1 LAWFR
6 YWITEGFSIRQ
17 LQYFNKHSSSKIRRI
32 INRYLSIT
40 PTNKSH
46 SLSLH
51 RNLIFD
57 GTYLHHRTSVIVLM
71 SAEKHTVIAGQYE
84 ISENSQPQLRSF
96 FEPLKSKSLSPRS
109 CTVDGNPHVIKT
121 LKTLWPD
128 IIIQRCLVHIQRQG
142 LMWCRQNPQR
152 FDAKEL
158 RYIFLHVPYIK
169 SYEQRDALLQEIH
182 KWELRWGIFIDAQPE
197 HGKVF
202 SDLKRARSMLLKAIP
217 DMFHYL
223 DDPSIPPTTNG
234 LEGYFARLKQRYC
247 QHRGLTPS
255 KRHNYFQW
263 YFNLCPH

>member
-1 LAWFR
+1 M
-6 YWITEGFSIRQ
+6 TEGFSVRQ
-17 LQYFNKHSSSKIRRI
+17 LQYLNEYSSSKLRRI
-32 INRYLSIT
+32 INRCLRSA
-40 PTNKSH
+40 PTNQSS
-46 SLSLH
+46 SLSSH

-84 ISENSQPQLRSF
+84 VSENSQPQLRSF
-96 FEPLKSKSLSPRS
+96 FEPLIAKGLSPRS
-109 CTVDGNPHVIKT
+109 CTVDGNPHVIKAFQ
-121 LKTLWPD
+121 TLWPD

-169 SYEQRDALLQEIH
+169 SYEQRDSLLQQIH
-182 KWELRWGIFIDAQPE
+182 NWELRYGASVDAQRE
-197 HGKVF
+197 RGKVF

-217 DMFHYL
+217 NMFHYL

-234 LEGYFARLKQRYC
+234 LEGYFARLKQHYRN
-247 QHRGLTPS
+247 HRGLAPS
-255 KRHNYFQW
+255 KRQNYFQW
-263 YFNLCPH
+263 YFKYRPH

>member
-1 LAWFR
+1 M
-6 YWITEGFSIRQ
+6 RQ

-32 INRYLSIT
+32 INRYLNDA
-40 PTNKSH
+40 PTNKPR
-46 SLSLH
+46 SLSEH
-51 RNLIFD
+51 HNLIFD
-57 GTYLHHRTSVIVLM
+57 GTYLHQRVGLIVLM
-71 SAEKHTVIAGQYE
+71 SAKNHTVIAGQYK

-96 FEPLKSKSLSPRS
+96 FEPLQSKKLSPRS
-109 CTVDGNPHVIKT
+109 CTVDGNPHVIRT
-121 LKTLWPD
+121 LKKLWPS

-158 RYIFLHVPYIK
+158 RNIFLQVTYIK
-169 SYEQRDALLQEIH
+169 SYEQRDVLLEQIY
-182 KWELRWGIFIDAQPE
+182 KWELRHGVLIDAQPE
-197 HGKVF
+197 CGKIF

-217 DMFHYL
+217 NMFHYL